1 MDSRYIALLI
11 YKAVLDMKAE
21 ARSIYPHW
29 GIFKDQ
35 YGTYGQF
42 TKKRVEQLFR
52 VHFIKQSRSE
62 YVS

>member
-1 MDSRYIALLI
+1 
-11 YKAVLDMKAE
+11 MKAE
-21 ARSIYPHW
+21 ARAILI
-29 GIFKDQ
+29 GAFFKDQ

-42 TKKRVEQLFR
+42 TKEAREQLLR